1 MSPFESFVG
10 SLVAIGVVVAAI
22 SNYLIINKL
31 WKRKHMKDVAESVS
45 ISAAFLGLATSIPL
59 LVQLAVIDRTPLP
72 ALKTVIGIV
81 TGFIFVLIGSGLWVR
96 ENRHLSF
103 GRLLL
108 RALKLEREEST
119 DLIKAMVQPRGAD
132 QILRILELVAK
143 LDREVHEKELALLD
157 EFAERWKI
165 PSSELA
171 QGRVFEDG
179 NLLRVREEVER
190 YLDLQP
196 PHEQAA
202 QLLDVLNLFV
212 KVDREVSREEKIA
225 LEEIQGIISEYVGGD
240 TVARRTF
247 EVVIVPQSAEQ
258 FEAVEDLIPGAR
270 ISRRRGGKVVSV
282 GTFFSHDYAEAVCQK
297 YIALGLFTA
306 QVAS

>member
-31 WKRKHMKDVAESVS
+31 WKRKHMRDVAESIS

-59 LVQLAVIDRTPLP
+59 LVQLAVIDQTPLP

-81 TGFIFVLIGSGLWVR
+81 TGIIFVFIGSGLWVR

-108 RALKLEREEST
+108 RALRLEKEEST
-119 DLIKAMVQPRGAD
+119 DLLKAMVQPRGAD

-143 LDREVHEKELALLD
+143 LDQEVHEKELALLD

-165 PSSELA
+165 PATDLA
-171 QGRVFEDG
+171 QGRVFDDG

-190 YLDLQP
+190 YLDLKP

-212 KVDREVSREEKIA
+212 KADREVSHEEKIV
-225 LEEIQGIISEYVGGD
+225 LEEISGIISEYVGGD
-240 TVARRTF
+240 SVARPTF
-247 EVVIVPQSAEQ
+247 DVVIVPQSAEQ
-258 FEAVEDLIPGAR
+258 FEAVEELIPGAG

>member
-1 MSPFESFVG
+1 MSPLESFVG

-45 ISAAFLGLATSIPL
+45 ISAALLGLATAAPL
-59 LVQLAVIDRTPLP
+59 LIQLAVYDRTPLP
-72 ALKTVIGIV
+72 ALKTAVGILTGIV
-81 TGFIFVLIGSGLWVR
+81 FVLIGSGLWVR
-96 ENRHLSF
+96 ENASQSF

-108 RALKLEREEST
+108 SALKLEKRESA

-132 QILRILELVAK
+132 QILRILELMAT
-143 LDREVHEKELALLD
+143 LDRHVHERELALLD

-165 PSSELA
+165 PATGLVE
-171 QGRVFEDG
+171 GRVLEDG
-179 NLLRVREEVER
+179 NLLEVREEVER
-190 YLDLQP
+190 YLDLKP

-212 KVDREVSREEKIA
+212 KADREVSHEEKIV
-225 LEEIQGIISEYVGGD
+225 LEEIQGIISEYVGED
-240 TVARRTF
+240 TVTRRTY

-258 FEAVEDLIPGAR
+258 FEAVEDLIPGAG